1 MYVLVDLNR
10 SPSALR
16 LEEADNFRALKVV
29 VRGPALGREQLSRAL
44 APVGVIDDSGNAVL
58 RLGELRRLAGPLSDD
73 PSWGEAF
80 DAMVDYARAKGWG
93 SGTDGVQAHCDW
105 PDVT

>member
-1 MYVLVDLNR
+1 MYVVVDLNQP
-10 SPSALR
+10 PSALR

-44 APVGVIDDSGNAVL
+44 APVGVIDESGNAVL
-58 RLGELRRLAGPLSDD
+58 RLGELRRLAGPLGDD
-73 PSWGEAF
+73 AAWGEAF

-93 SGTDGVQAHCDW
+93 TGTDGVQAHCEW

>member
-44 APVGVIDDSGNAVL
+44 APVGVIDDSGHAVL

>member
-1 MYVLVDLNR
+1 MYVVVDLNQP
-10 SPSALR
+10 PSALR

-44 APVGVIDDSGNAVL
+44 APVGVIDESGNAVL
-58 RLGELRRLAGPLSDD
+58 SLGEVRRLAGPLCDD
-73 PSWGEAF
+73 AAWGEAF
-80 DAMVDYARAKGWG
+80 DAMAEYARAKGWG
-93 SGTDGVQAHCDW
+93 SGTDGVQAHCEW

>member
-1 MYVLVDLNR
+1 MYVLVDLNQ

>member
-1 MYVLVDLNR
+1 MYVLVDLNQ
-10 SPSALR
+10 SPSAPR

-44 APVGVIDDSGNAVL
+44 APVGIIDDSGHAVL

-73 PSWGEAF
+73 AAWGEAF
-80 DAMVDYARAKGWG
+80 DAMVNYARAKGWG

-105 PDVT
+105 PDIT